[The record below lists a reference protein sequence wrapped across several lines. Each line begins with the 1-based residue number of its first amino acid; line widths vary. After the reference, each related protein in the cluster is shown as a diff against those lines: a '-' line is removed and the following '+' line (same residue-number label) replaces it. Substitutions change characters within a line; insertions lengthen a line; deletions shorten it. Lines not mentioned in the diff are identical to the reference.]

1 MLLDGRLSTPHISDR
16 WRVYCVMTM
25 REPFEQAVQQHGG
38 TVLKVCRAVLGPGPD
53 ADDAWQETF
62 LAALREWPEL
72 DPDMPLEPWL
82 VRVAGRK
89 AIDVIRAR
97 NRRAVP
103 LDEFPER
110 QPAPSSSSEDAVGL
124 WTAVAALPERQRLA
138 VAYHYLG
145 GLPHA
150 ETAVVIG
157 GSAESVRRASADGI
171 KTLRRI
177 WAEDTGAGQEATPG
191 VRVGTRAE

>member
-1 MLLDGRLSTPHISDR
+1 
-16 WRVYCVMTM
+16 MTM
-25 REPFEQAVQQHGG
+25 RDPFEQAVQRHGG

-62 LAALREWPEL
+62 LAALRGWPEL
-72 DPDMPLEPWL
+72 DPDVPLEPWL

-103 LDEFPER
+103 LAELPER
-110 QPAPSSSSEDAVGL
+110 QPATGTPAQDALGL

-150 ETAVVIG
+150 DTAAVIG
-157 GSAESVRRASADGI
+157 GSAASVRRASADGI
-171 KTLRRI
+171 KALRRV
-177 WAEDTGAGQEATPG
+177 WAEGTRDGQEPTRDGQEGTGCGRQASPG
-191 VRVGTRAE
+191 ARVGTGAEGWSS

>member
-1 MLLDGRLSTPHISDR
+1 
-16 WRVYCVMTM
+16 MTM
-25 REPFEQAVQQHGG
+25 REPFEQAVQRHGG

-62 LAALREWPEL
+62 IAALKQWPEL
-72 DPDMPLEPWL
+72 DPLMPLEPWL

-89 AIDVIRAR
+89 AIDVVRAR

-103 LDEFPER
+103 LGELPER
-110 QPAPSSSSEDAVGL
+110 VPVAGTAATDAVEYGVEL

-150 ETAVVIG
+150 DTAAVIG
-157 GSAESVRRASADGI
+157 GSPESVRRASSDGI
-171 KTLRRI
+171 RALRRQ
-177 WAEDTGAGQEATPG
+177 WTSERTAAE
-191 VRVGTRAE
+191 